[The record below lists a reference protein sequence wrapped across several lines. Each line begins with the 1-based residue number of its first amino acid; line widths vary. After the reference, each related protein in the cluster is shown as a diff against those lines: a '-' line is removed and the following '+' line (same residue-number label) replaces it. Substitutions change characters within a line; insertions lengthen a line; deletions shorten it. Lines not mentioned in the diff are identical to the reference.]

1 MNFEYLV
8 SIIEQTS
15 HSLRKQAL
23 TSVNQALVIR
33 NWLIGYYLVE
43 YEQKG
48 EDRAKYGEKLLESI
62 AKELKKKKI
71 KGMSFTNLLLFRK
84 FYYVYPQIYQPVA
97 DKFKIEKSQPMADQ
111 LQLPIHQALPDKFKI
126 EKIQVLPDQLEKP
139 IQQQLAVEFKT
150 EPETLLSH
158 FSFTHFTELI
168 KIDDPLKRVF
178 YEKEAIKGNWSSR
191 QLKRQIES
199 LLLER
204 TGLSTDK
211 EKLLKSVQD
220 SNTLVS
226 IEDTIKDPYILEFTG
241 FKELPIY
248 TESDLETELLNK
260 IEEFLMELGHGFC
273 FEARQKRITIGNEH
287 DYIDLVF
294 YHRILKCHILIDL
307 KIRAFSHAD
316 VGQMN
321 YYLNY
326 YKNNIKEK
334 NDNLPV
340 GIVLCT
346 DKEKTKVEYATAG
359 LDNKL
364 FISKY
369 LVELPD
375 KKELEALIKRYK

>member
-1 MNFEYLV
+1 MKFDHLV
-8 SIIEQTS
+8 TIIEQTS
-15 HSLRKQAL
+15 AGLRKQAL

-33 NWLIGYYLVE
+33 NWMIGYYLVE

-71 KGMSFTNLLLFRK
+71 KGMSITNLRLSRQLF
-84 FYYVYPQIYQPVA
+84 YMYPQIHQSLPVE
-97 DKFKIEKSQPMADQ
+97 FKS
-111 LQLPIHQALPDKFKI
+111 
-126 EKIQVLPDQLEKP
+126 EKP
-139 IQQQLAVEFKT
+139 IIQPPSEEFKT
-150 EPETLLSH
+150 APEDLLAH

-168 KIDDPLKRVF
+168 KIDDPLKRAF

-191 QLKRQIES
+191 QLKRQIDS

-204 TGLSTDK
+204 AGLSKDK
-211 EKLLKSVQD
+211 ERLLESVQQ
-220 SNTLVS
+220 SKAMIS
-226 IEDTIKDPYILEFTG
+226 IEETIKDPYILEFTG
-241 FKELPIY
+241 FKELPMY
-248 TESDLETELLNK
+248 SENDLETELLNK
-260 IEEFLMELGHGFC
+260 IEEFLMELGNGFC

-287 DYIDLVF
+287 DRIDLVF
-294 YHRILKCHILIDL
+294 YQRILKCHVLIDL

-326 YKNNIKEK
+326 YKKNIMEDH
-334 NDNLPV
+334 DNLPV

-346 DKEKTKVEYATAG
+346 DKNETKVEYATDS

-364 FISKY
+364 FVSKY
-369 LVELPD
+369 LVELPA
-375 KKELEALIKRYK
+375 KKELEALIKQSNG

>member
-1 MNFEYLV
+1 MAGRRLV
-8 SIIEQTS
+8 SMKFDHLVSTIEQTS
-15 HSLRKQAL
+15 SGLKQQAL
-23 TSVNQALVIR
+23 TSINQALVIR
-33 NWLIGYYLVE
+33 NWIIGYYLVE

-71 KGMSFTNLLLFRK
+71 KGMSVVNLRIFRR
-84 FYYVYPQIYQPVA
+84 FYDIYPQISQPVA
-97 DKFKIEKSQPMADQ
+97 DQ
-111 LQLPIHQALPDKFKI
+111 LQIQQPLAVEFKSGKSQALPD
-126 EKIQVLPDQLEKP
+126 QLAKP
-139 IQQQLAVEFKT
+139 IQQPLAVEFKT
-150 EPETLLSH
+150 APEVLLTH
-158 FSFTHFTELI
+158 FSFRHFTELI
-168 KIDDPLKRVF
+168 KINDPLKRAF

-204 TGLSTDK
+204 VGLSKDK
-211 EKLLKSVQD
+211 KRLLESVKQ
-220 SNTLVS
+220 SKAIVR

-241 FKELPIY
+241 FKELPMY
-248 TESDLETELLNK
+248 SENDLETELLNK
-260 IEEFLMELGHGFC
+260 IEEFLMELGNGFC

-287 DYIDLVF
+287 DRIDLVF
-294 YHRILKCHILIDL
+294 YHRILKCHVLIDL
-307 KIRAFSHAD
+307 KTRAFSHAD

-326 YKNNIKEK
+326 YKKNVMEK

-340 GIVLCT
+340 GVVLCT
-346 DKEKTKVEYATAG
+346 DKNETKVEYATDS

-364 FISKY
+364 FVSKY

-375 KKELEALIKRYK
+375 KKELEALIRQTNG

>member
-1 MNFEYLV
+1 MNFIHLV

-48 EDRAKYGEKLLESI
+48 EDRAQYGKKLLETI
-62 AKELKKKKI
+62 ANELKKKKI
-71 KGMSFTNLLLFRK
+71 IGMSFTNLLLFRK
-84 FYYVYPQIYQPVA
+84 FYYIYPRIYQPVA
-97 DKFKIEKSQPMADQ
+97 DKFKFVKHQPLADELRLPISQPLADQ
-111 LQLPIHQALPDKFKI
+111 
-126 EKIQVLPDQLEKP
+126 
-139 IQQQLAVEFKT
+139 FKT
-150 EPETLLSH
+150 APELLLSH
-158 FSFTHFTELI
+158 FSFRHFTELI
-168 KIDDPLKRVF
+168 KIDDPLKRAF

-220 SNTLVS
+220 SKTIIS

-241 FKELPIY
+241 FKELPVY
-248 TESDLETELLNK
+248 SENDLETELLNK
-260 IEEFLMELGHGFC
+260 IEEFLMELGNGFC
-273 FEARQKRITIGNEH
+273 FETRQKRITIGNEH
-287 DYIDLVF
+287 DRIDLVF

-369 LVELPD
+369 LVELPG
-375 KKELEALIKRYK
+375 KKELEALIRRYQ

>member
-1 MNFEYLV
+1 MNFDLLI
-8 SIIEQTS
+8 STIELASAGLQK
-15 HSLRKQAL
+15 RAL

-33 NWLIGYYLVE
+33 NLLIGHYLVE

-48 EDRAKYGEKLLESI
+48 EDRAKYGKKLLETI
-62 AKELKKKKI
+62 AKELKKKNL
-71 KGMSFTNLLLFRK
+71 KGMSIANLRIFRR
-84 FYYVYPQIYQPVA
+84 FYAIYPQISQPATEQLQLSIQQALPVE
-97 DKFKIEKSQPMADQ
+97 FNIEKSQ
-111 LQLPIHQALPDKFKI
+111 ALPDQSKKSFF
-126 EKIQVLPDQLEKP
+126 QPRTD
-139 IQQQLAVEFKT
+139 EFKT
-150 EPETLLSH
+150 DSELLLTH

-168 KIDDPLKRVF
+168 KIDDPLKRAF

-204 TGLSTDK
+204 IGLSKDK
-211 EKLLKSVQD
+211 ERLLKSVQD
-220 SNTLVS
+220 SNAIVS

-241 FKELPIY
+241 FKELPVY
-248 TESDLETELLNK
+248 SENDLETELLNK
-260 IEEFLMELGHGFC
+260 IEDFLMELGNGFC

-287 DYIDLVF
+287 DRIDLVF
-294 YHRILKCHILIDL
+294 YQRILKCHVLIDL
-307 KIRAFSHAD
+307 KSRAFSHAD

-326 YKNNIKEK
+326 YKKNIMEK

-340 GIVLCT
+340 GVVLCT
-346 DKEKTKVEYATAG
+346 DKNETKVEYATDS

-375 KKELEALIKRYK
+375 KKELEALIRQTNG